1 MPPHYAP
8 GAPESGGQG
17 PDGRPG
23 QNGPADT
30 YPYSGT
36 SPYTG
41 LNANREPVHG
51 GVYAY
56 VIRDDEFEGRP
67 AGPQPTP
74 AQVPAPG
81 RGSQQVRQSRTA
93 PLSLAPAPPPAPVA
107 SGVGVQGETGEA
119 PSPDPAVAYGPDDP
133 AYGPDDPAYG
143 PPGRDWYERAE
154 EARRQ
159 EAEAELRQARGAFE
173 PLPPDHE
180 ITAPARPDIPGQ
192 GTAADQPAV
201 FPDQIPGPGDH
212 GDHPSDDDLDVG
224 LVGQGAVPLERIK
237 DLYVTAEAIG
247 ERRLDKHFDQL
258 LARQRQ
264 LISDYFTN
272 QEFRGSAGA
281 GPSAASPGAVRG
293 VPGPGVPGPGVPSP
307 GASGDRLDGAGEAA
321 GRAAPDS
328 ERLSGT
334 RRSPR

>member
-8 GAPESGGQG
+8 GAAGQG
-17 PDGRPG
+17 SGQRQDGRRA

-36 SPYTG
+36 GTYTG
-41 LNANREPVHG
+41 PNANREPVNG
-51 GVYAY
+51 GVYAH
-56 VIRDDEFEGRP
+56 VIRDDDEFEPGP
-67 AGPQPTP
+67 ANPQPATDQAP
-74 AQVPAPG
+74 GPG
-81 RGSQQVRQSRTA
+81 RGSQHVRRSRA
-93 PLSLAPAPPPAPVA
+93 EPLSLGPAPVTP
-107 SGVGVQGETGEA
+107 GVGAQGETGDA
-119 PSPDPAVAYGPDDP
+119 PSSDPA

-143 PPGRDWYERAE
+143 PPGRDWYERTE

-180 ITAPARPDIPGQ
+180 ITARAQPDTPGQ
-192 GTAADQPAV
+192 GTAD
-201 FPDQIPGPGDH
+201 GDDPH
-212 GDHPSDDDLDVG
+212 DDLDVA
-224 LVGQGAVPLERIK
+224 LVGQGAEPLERIK

-258 LARQRQ
+258 LERQRQ

-272 QEFRGSAGA
+272 QEFRRPAGA
-281 GPSAASPGAVRG
+281 GPSAAGPGGAVRG
-293 VPGPGVPGPGVPSP
+293 VPGPS
-307 GASGDRLDGAGEAA
+307 AAADRLDGAGEPASTA
-321 GRAAPDS
+321 GPES
-328 ERLSGT
+328 ERLSSGGR